1 MTPDSMIKLV
11 SELLDL
17 PLIDSEGKYCGV
29 VDDIEFTGGPG
40 KDAKLKALLVGP
52 GAYAGR
58 LPSWAL
64 WLVEKLAGDR
74 ITRVPMDNAPAA
86 TSACTRAR
94 SRPAAGCRRR
104 ERSDASVGPSR
115 QESAVARRRDP
126 WARARRARRQ
136 GQGHGADVRPR
147 QLHRASDRQE
157 GWSADP
163 LGVREAS
170 RTGRDYGSVRSAA
183 EEA

>member
-74 ITRVPMDNAPAA
+74 ITRVPMDMVR
-86 TSACTRAR
+86 TIGT
-94 SRPAAGCRRR
+94 
-104 ERSDASVGPSR
+104 
-115 QESAVARRRDP
+115 AVHLECA
-126 WARARRARRQ
+126 
-136 GQGHGADVRPR
+136 
-147 QLHRASDRQE
+147 
-157 GWSADP
+157 
-163 LGVREAS
+163 
-170 RTGRDYGSVRSAA
+170 GRDLGLHKS
-183 EEA
+183 EIEAGRWLPQKGAL